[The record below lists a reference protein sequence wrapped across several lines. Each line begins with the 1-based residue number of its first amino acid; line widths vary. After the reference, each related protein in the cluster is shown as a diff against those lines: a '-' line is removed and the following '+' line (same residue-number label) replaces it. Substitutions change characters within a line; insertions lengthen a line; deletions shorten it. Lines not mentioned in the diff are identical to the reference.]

1 MLYEKAGCGLCAETY
16 RALTRLRMDVR
27 LDIERVDIEAERQH
41 FDRYAIRIPVLRAGE
56 RELDAAGLDDEA
68 LRRWLKELLADD
80 RGQG

>member
-1 MLYEKAGCGLCAETY
+1 
-16 RALTRLRMDVR
+16 MDVP
-27 LDIERVDIEAERQH
+27 LDIARVDIEAERQH

-56 RELDAAGLDDEA
+56 RELGAAGLDDEA